1 MFGPGSHLSLAA
13 RDESGRI
20 RALLEGDFSATNPPR
35 DKADM
40 LETLRIRNLAL
51 IDDVELEFCPGLN
64 VLTGES
70 GAGKSFI
77 LRALD
82 FILGERISAD
92 LVRPGREK
100 ALVEAVFRLDGEEF
114 FLRRELART
123 GRSRLFINDD
133 LGSQER
139 LAELRPRL
147 LMHTSQH
154 GQQRLLSAEHHVEV
168 LDAFLADPQVLA
180 AQRAAR
186 EALQAVLARR
196 AEVERRMAGLMERR
210 EFLEFQLAE
219 IRKVDPQPGEEEE
232 LLQRR
237 EDARRAE
244 RTRTLAGEAQGL
256 LLGENGLQ
264 DMLSSL
270 ERALAGLGED
280 DEGLREHAREVGR
293 FRDGL
298 AEMLRDL
305 RASGSSRGEDYDA
318 EQVEKRLW
326 ELQQL
331 QRKLKRSL
339 DSIVAMGA
347 EIEENL
353 SFLDESGLELKRLDK
368 EEARTASALREAT
381 AALNA
386 AREAA
391 AGDLTR
397 DLESEL
403 KNLGFSE
410 HLRVLVE
417 FRALTVHPGIDELR
431 PRFLWVPNPGLD
443 AQPLD
448 RIASGGELSRFLL
461 AVTSLRSENDQA
473 ALIFDEVDAGIGG
486 VTLKRVGE
494 RLREL
499 ARHRQM
505 LLITHWPQL
514 AALAGRHFMVAKHV
528 ADGQTETTVTAL
540 EGKAL
545 REELAR
551 MGGGG
556 EQGHALAE
564 KLLLPLG

>member
-1 MFGPGSHLSLAA
+1 
-13 RDESGRI
+13 
-20 RALLEGDFSATNPPR
+20 
-35 DKADM
+35 M

-92 LVRPGREK
+92 LVRPGRDK
-100 ALVEAVFRLDGEEF
+100 ALVEAVFRLDGEEL
-114 FLRRELART
+114 FLRRELAAKT

-154 GQQRLLSAEHHVEV
+154 GQQRLLSPEHHVEI
-168 LDAFLADPQVLA
+168 LDAFLADPRILIT
-180 AQRAAR
+180 QRTAR
-186 EALQAVLARR
+186 EALQAVLARK
-196 AEVERRMAGLMERR
+196 AEVQRRMAGLLERR

-219 IRKVDPQPGEEEE
+219 IRKVDPRPGEEEE
-232 LLQRR
+232 LLKLR
-237 EDARRAE
+237 EASRLAE
-244 RTRTLAGEAQGL
+244 KTHILSDEAQGL
-256 LLGENGLQ
+256 LFGESGLQ
-264 DMLSSL
+264 DTLTAL
-270 ERALAGLGED
+270 ERALAGLGAA
-280 DEGLREHAREVGR
+280 DEGFEIHAREVGR

-298 AEMLRDL
+298 SDILRDL
-305 RASGSSRGEDYDA
+305 RALGSSQREDFDA
-318 EQVEKRLW
+318 EKVEKRLW

-339 DSIVAMGA
+339 ESIVAMGT

-353 SFLDESGLELKRLDK
+353 SFLDESGLELKRLEKD
-368 EEARTASALREAT
+368 EALAASALGLAT

-391 AGDLTR
+391 ATDLTR
-397 DLESEL
+397 DLKHEL
-403 KNLGFSE
+403 VNLGFSE
-410 HLRVLVE
+410 YLRVLVD
-417 FRALTVHPGIDELR
+417 FRPQTIHAGIDELR

-461 AVTSLRSENDQA
+461 AVVSLRTRDQLP
-473 ALIFDEVDAGIGG
+473 ALLFDEVDSGIGG
-486 VTLKRVGE
+486 QTLIKVAE
-494 RLREL
+494 RIRLL
-499 ARHRQM
+499 SARQQVI
-505 LLITHWPQL
+505 LITHWPQL
-514 AALAGRHFMVAKHV
+514 ARLADEHFAIRKEVH
-528 ADGQTETTVTAL
+528 
-540 EGKAL
+540 EGITYTLCASL
-545 REELAR
+545 SLPERQSELAR
-551 MGGGG
+551 MAG
-556 EQGHALAE
+556 EAPP
-564 KLLLPLG
+564 LPQDSGRMSGNSI